1 MSAYDNF
8 IAWLDGTQ
16 LSLLF
21 KVTGW
26 LVPAMQSIHI
36 LAIGVVVSGAVI
48 ILLRVTGLNARH
60 VDIAA
65 LNERLIPPMWW
76 ALLVLLLTG
85 AILIITEPGR
95 SMTNPF
101 FLAKMLC
108 VVAFVVLT
116 RWFQLAVR
124 RHPQRWSGGVTLP
137 PVLRPA
143 GLIVLLLLLA
153 IVFCGRWIAYYN
165 V

>member
-1 MSAYDNF
+1 MPMYDNF
-8 IAWLDGTQ
+8 VVWLDGTH

-21 KVTGW
+21 KVTAW
-26 LVPAMQSIHI
+26 LVPTMQSIHI
-36 LAIGVVVSGAVI
+36 LAIGVVLSGGVI
-48 ILLRVTGLNARH
+48 ILLRVTGVNARH
-60 VDIAA
+60 VDVAA
-65 LNERLIPPMWW
+65 LNERLIPPIWW

-85 AILIITEPGR
+85 TILIITEPGR

-108 VVAFVVLT
+108 VVAFALLT

-124 RHPQRWSGGVTLP
+124 RRPQRWSGAVRRP
-137 PVLRPA
+137 PGLRPIS
-143 GLIVLLLLLA
+143 LLVLLLLLA